1 MSKNL
6 SNSMNANLNM
16 DSAGTSDRT
25 VLKRNSK
32 DIAWDYGI
40 LESEERGAYR
50 IKEHIAN
57 IPGNVSACPKS
68 SKDDKEKCKNAI
80 EEAN

>member
-1 MSKNL
+1 
-6 SNSMNANLNM
+6 M

-40 LESEERGAYR
+40 LEFEERGQIKCKLCGKEFSRGAYR

-68 SKDDKEKCKNAI
+68 SRGSK
-80 EEAN
+80 